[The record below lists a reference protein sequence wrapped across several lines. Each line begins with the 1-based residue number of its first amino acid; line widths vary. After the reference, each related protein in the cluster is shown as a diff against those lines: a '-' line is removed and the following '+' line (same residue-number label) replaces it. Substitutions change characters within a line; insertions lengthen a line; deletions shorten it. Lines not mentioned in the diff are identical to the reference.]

1 MNSLLLG
8 VAYSFAGILL
18 YLGSLFLVPIVGIIF
33 FLGLIAG
40 INLLSIPMTFIFI
53 R

>member
-1 MNSLLLG
+1 MMSLQG
-8 VAYSFAGILL
+8 VGYSLAGILL
-18 YLGSLFLVPIVGIIF
+18 YLGSQFLVPIVGIIF
-33 FLGLIAG
+33 FLGLTAG